1 MTHRSSLSKALFGV
15 GIAGNLYHHYLLA
28 NLRDSKNTDGPKYVA
43 PKGGLFNYVA
53 APHYFFEL
61 LGWLGIAVVAQQ
73 MNAYLVFVCMTSYLA
88 GRAYSQN
95 GWNRSKFS
103 ESDWPAS
110 RKNVIP
116 FIF

>member
-1 MTHRSSLSKALFGV
+1 M
-15 GIAGNLYHHYLLA
+15 AGNLYHHYLLA
-28 NLRDSKNTDGPKYVA
+28 NLRGGSKKTDGEKKYVA

-73 MNAYLVFVCMTSYLA
+73 MNAYLVFLSMASYLS

-95 GWNRSKFS
+95 GWNRSEFS
-103 ESDWPAS
+103 EAD
-110 RKNVIP
+110 
-116 FIF
+116 

>member
-1 MTHRSSLSKALFGV
+1 M
-15 GIAGNLYHHYLLA
+15 AGNLYHHYLLA
-28 NLRDSKNTDGPKYVA
+28 NLRSGNDSKKTDGEKKYVA

-73 MNAYLVFVCMTSYLA
+73 MNAYLVFAGMTSYLS
-88 GRAYSQN
+88 GRACSQN
-95 GWNRSKFS
+95 EWNRSKFS
-103 ESDWPAS
+103 EADWPAS